1 MAEKS
6 KEDRLKEGVQLLLQ
20 LKGTGVDA
28 ELSYKQVKERVD
40 DWVKTGD
47 PWSGKIQF
55 PDCNR
60 VAEIILPRKAANTA
74 SLLFRVKK

>member
-1 MAEKS
+1 MAEKT

-20 LKGTGVDA
+20 LKGTGVDT

-55 PDCNR
+55 PECNR